1 MRYCDSSF
9 VAPLL
14 LTEATSEAVEDFIA
28 ELGPGGATISEWTLL
43 EIAGVLARQVRI
55 QAMRPIS
62 ADRAI
67 ARLNDL
73 AEASFNVVAPEP
85 ADYRL
90 ARDYLRQYETGLR
103 GGDALH
109 LAIAANRR
117 AEAIYT
123 LDQGMLKAGRKLGLP
138 VASGIRLPR

>member
-9 VAPLL
+9 IAPLL

-28 ELGPGGATISEWTLL
+28 ALGPGGATVSEWTLL
-43 EIAGVLARQVRI
+43 EISGVLARQVRM
-55 QAMRPIS
+55 QTMRPIS
-62 ADRAI
+62 ADRAV
-67 ARLNDL
+67 ARLDEL
-73 AEASFNVVAPEP
+73 ADSSLNVVTPQA

-90 ARDYLRQYETGLR
+90 ARDYLRQYQTALR

-109 LAIAANRR
+109 LAIAANHQ

-123 LDQGMLKAGRKLGLP
+123 LDQGMLRA
-138 VASGIRLPR
+138 